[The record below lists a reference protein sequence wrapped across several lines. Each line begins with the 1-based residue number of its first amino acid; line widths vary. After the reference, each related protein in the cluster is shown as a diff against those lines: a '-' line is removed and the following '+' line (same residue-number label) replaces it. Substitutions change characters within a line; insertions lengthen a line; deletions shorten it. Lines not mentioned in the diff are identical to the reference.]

1 MHAFRTDSLETEIID
16 RALVIR
22 FTRPEIRNSLSVAV
36 LGSINQI
43 IEACAVSKGIQ
54 RIVFTGSDD
63 VFASGADLRE
73 IAAIVTCSP
82 KITPVG
88 RQESNKMRKGD
99 SCDEKGTYGRADRWD
114 NAWV

>member
-1 MHAFRTDSLETEIID
+1 MEKKVVEVRDCIEFIFFGENDMAWIRVID
-16 RALVIR
+16 
-22 FTRPEIRNSLSVAV
+22 EN
-36 LGSINQI
+36 
-43 IEACAVSKGIQ
+43 EAEG
-54 RIVFTGSDD
+54 
-63 VFASGADLRE
+63 
-73 IAAIVTCSP
+73 VTCTP